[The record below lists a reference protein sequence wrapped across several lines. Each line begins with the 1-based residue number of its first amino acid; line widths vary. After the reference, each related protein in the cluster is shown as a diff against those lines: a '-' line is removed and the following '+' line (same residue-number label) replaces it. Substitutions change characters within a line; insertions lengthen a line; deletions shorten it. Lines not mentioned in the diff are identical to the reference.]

1 MNKKFRDF
9 RGKTK
14 PNLTRGA
21 LVRARIK
28 EGESMTI
35 KKAFVVVSDITE
47 HEKQLDLFPRT
58 LIYLLHSNALLYVY
72 ESQILE
78 ILSLPA

>member
-1 MNKKFRDF
+1 M
-9 RGKTK
+9 
-14 PNLTRGA
+14 
-21 LVRARIK
+21 RARIK

-35 KKAFVVVSDITE
+35 KKAFVVITDIAE
-47 HEKQLDLFPRT
+47 QERQLDLFPRT

>member
-1 MNKKFRDF
+1 M
-9 RGKTK
+9 
-14 PNLTRGA
+14 
-21 LVRARIK
+21 RARIK

-35 KKAFVVVSDITE
+35 KKAFVVASDITE